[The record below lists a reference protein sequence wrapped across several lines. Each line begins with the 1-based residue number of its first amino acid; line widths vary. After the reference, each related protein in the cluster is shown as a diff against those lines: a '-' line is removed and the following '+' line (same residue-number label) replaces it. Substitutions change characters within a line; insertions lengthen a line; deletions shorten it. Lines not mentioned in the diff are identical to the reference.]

1 MMTPKDFADLLFD
14 PGEHFFAGKD
24 DVGCS
29 IPQNLLPRERHY
41 NRPNVKLCINPTIPG
56 SLTRTG
62 STGSEPSTVA
72 AYRSFLIDQ
81 DRGVPDNATEEE
93 YQAAIGVQWD
103 RLVNVEVPVSTLMES
118 GRHGTH
124 AIIVLKEPV
133 IAPLYRDITRR
144 LRLALP
150 RPDYDHKTV
159 SEVQIARWPGAHPP
173 GRREQ
178 KLLWLG
184 DRIAIADLEEWLTKM
199 GHPFQGLPESHARQ
213 EPLLHDS
220 DGWEFPLDDRD
231 HRWLAEGCPSGA
243 QPRHERLFFIV
254 KSAVERNWSD
264 DLIVKT
270 ISGKMPSDKPLH
282 ELLGMIRFWRY
293 NDGQ

>member
-1 MMTPKDFADLLFD
+1 MTPKDFADLLFD

-41 NRPNVKLCINPTIPG
+41 TRPNVKFCINPTIPG

-62 STGSEPSTVA
+62 TTSSEPSTVA

-81 DRGVPDNATEEE
+81 DRGVPDNATEDE
-93 YQAAIGVQWD
+93 YQNAITIQNNRLLDVGV
-103 RLVNVEVPVSTLMES
+103 PISTLMES

-124 AIIVLKEPV
+124 AIIVLSEPV
-133 IAPLYRDITRR
+133 IAPLYRDLTRR
-144 LRLALP
+144 IRLALP

-159 SEVQIARWPGAHPP
+159 SEVQIARWPGAHPA

-184 DRIAIADLEEWLTKM
+184 DRVTLTDLEAFLTKE
-199 GHPFQGLPESHARQ
+199 GHPFRGLPKSHVRS
-213 EPLLHDS
+213 EPLLHT
-220 DGWEFPLDDRD
+220 DGWEFPLNDSDE
-231 HRWLAEGCPSGA
+231 RWLREGCPSGNK
-243 QPRHERLFFIV
+243 PRHERLYWIV
-254 KSAVERNWSD
+254 KSAVENNWSD
-264 DLIVKT
+264 EYIVEKLQD
-270 ISGKMPSDKPLH
+270 KMPSDKPLK
-282 ELLGMIRFWRY
+282 ELLGIIKFWRY
-293 NDGQ
+293 NNGQ